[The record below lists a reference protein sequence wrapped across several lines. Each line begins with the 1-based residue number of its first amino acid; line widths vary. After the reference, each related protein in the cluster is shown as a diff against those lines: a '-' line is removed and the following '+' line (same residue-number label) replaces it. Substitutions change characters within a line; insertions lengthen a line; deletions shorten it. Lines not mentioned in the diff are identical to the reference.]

1 MRKKDKRILD
11 EAIAQLKQQG
21 LAEPVPQ
28 EVLDATMRRI
38 AGSDPLIV
46 PIRNPRSTIRHLPRL
61 AVAAALVIAGY
72 AAGRLSAP
80 VDVQGL
86 RDALTPAVAA
96 SLEPVLRRELG
107 NELKDEYQLALS
119 DTCVRLKDDLMAQ
132 YREDLN
138 RFAIQTLAA
147 SNAAT
152 NELLAGL
159 VRAINTAQAQD
170 QRRVAQALYEIES
183 KRVQD
188 QTQLAAGLQTLAYR
202 TNDELSRT
210 KTVLARLLV
219 DVQPQQGTPTPIDNE
234 RSNQ

>member
-1 MRKKDKRILD
+1 MRRKDKRILD

-21 LAEPVPQ
+21 LEEPLPR
-28 EVLDATMRRI
+28 EVLDTTARRI
-38 AGSDPLIV
+38 ADCRLRTVDSSPRLLS
-46 PIRNPRSTIRHLPRL
+46 IRNLCRL
-61 AVAAALVIAGY
+61 AVAAALIIAGY

-80 VDVQGL
+80 VDMDKL
-86 RDALTPAVAA
+86 RDAVTPAVAA
-96 SLEPVLRRELG
+96 SLEPALRQELAG
-107 NELKDEYQLALS
+107 TCLK
-119 DTCVRLKDDLMAQ
+119 LKDDLTAQ
-132 YREDLN
+132 YREDLS

-170 QRRVAQALYEIES
+170 QRRVAEALYEMES
-183 KRVQD
+183 QRVQD
-188 QTQLAAGLQTLAYR
+188 QTQLAAGLQTLAYH

-210 KTVLARLLV
+210 KTVLASLLA
-219 DVQPQQGTPTPIDNE
+219 DAQPQQRPPTLLDNE